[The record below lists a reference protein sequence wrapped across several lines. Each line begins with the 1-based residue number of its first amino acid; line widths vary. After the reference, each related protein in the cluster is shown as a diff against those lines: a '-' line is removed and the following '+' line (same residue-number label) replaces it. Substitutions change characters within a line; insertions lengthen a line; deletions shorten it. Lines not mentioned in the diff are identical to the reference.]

1 MGGAAKAKGM
11 VEKARTAVLR
21 YGLAL
26 LSVAAAFGL
35 AHAFLYFHL
44 PQPFTAFA
52 LSAIAI
58 TFWYAGIAAGIVA
71 VLLSLLIRTFFFEPE
86 IAALSRAVYALVF
99 VTFAVLMSRL
109 VRGRHDLEARVAERT
124 SELTNANVELQE
136 KIRQLAVTSDTLHQA
151 EADLA
156 RVNRV
161 TTMGALTAALAH
173 EVNQP
178 IAAAVTSASASL
190 RWLARVPP
198 NLEEARE
205 ALRQIVADGTRAAE
219 IVSRAR
225 LMFSK
230 AVPRRESVDVNA
242 VIRETVA
249 LLDSEASRHH
259 VRLRT
264 ELANDLPRVCGDRVQ
279 LQQVMMNLM
288 VNGIDAM
295 NGVDAKREVAIRSQR
310 AEKDGVLVSVLDTGI
325 GLPAEKA
332 AQIFEAF
339 FTTKPHGV
347 GMGLA
352 VCRSII
358 ESHGGRLWAGDNSPR
373 GAAFFLSLPA
383 DDAGG
388 GS

>member
-1 MGGAAKAKGM
+1 MGGAAKANSM
-11 VEKARTAVLR
+11 EEARAAVLR

-190 RWLARVPP
+190 RWLARDPP

>member
-1 MGGAAKAKGM
+1 MGGAAKANGM